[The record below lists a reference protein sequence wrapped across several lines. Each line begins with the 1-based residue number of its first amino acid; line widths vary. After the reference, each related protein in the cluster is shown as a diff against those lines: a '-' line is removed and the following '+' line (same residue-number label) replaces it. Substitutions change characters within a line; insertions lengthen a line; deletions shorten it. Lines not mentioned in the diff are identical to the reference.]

1 MVLEYLVVLLP
12 ELHAD
17 LFSRHASPLEG
28 YVFVSV
34 DETGEDV
41 MSDEICRRN
50 NGKQQRRRGGRS
62 AQLRDWV
69 TNTIKRQH
77 IVAAL
82 TWVTKMKLLSQR
94 EPLNVVDQHY
104 PPPTNISV

>member
-1 MVLEYLVVLLP
+1 MESVVHFYSIYKLP

-50 NGKQQRRRGGRS
+50 NGKQERRRGGRS
-62 AQLRDWV
+62 VQLSDWV
-69 TNTIKRQH
+69 MNIIKR
-77 IVAAL
+77 
-82 TWVTKMKLLSQR
+82 
-94 EPLNVVDQHY
+94 
-104 PPPTNISV
+104 